1 MEDERYG
8 MATPVE
14 MPKLG
19 NTVEECLLTRWCKHD
34 GDSVA
39 EGELLAEIETDKA
52 TFELTAPVAG
62 TLLGMFFSEGDLVPV
77 FTNVCVLG
85 EPGENIDP
93 FKPQKPAVAS
103 AARSQGET
111 RQIRQTQMKRAV
123 AAASPAAA
131 NISAQAI
138 FSPRARRFAEEHH
151 FYSNNIV
158 GTGPGGRILE
168 DDLKRLYY
176 ESPRLSPLA
185 EKMVGT
191 GYELRGEGS
200 GRNGAILSTELSSP
214 PVRISTIREIIAGR
228 MRNSLATTAQYT
240 MHAAADA
247 TGLLSL
253 RARIK
258 ALDRPNGFPS
268 IGINELVMF
277 CTVRALEAVPEM
289 NVEFLDG
296 EIYQPS
302 GIHIG
307 FACDT
312 PRGLLVP
319 VVRDSQKLT
328 LIELASKI
336 KSLSKQAIEGGIGP
350 EDLSGGTFTVSNLGS
365 FGIESFTPIL
375 NPPQVAIL
383 GVNAIVLKPVRRD
396 GSVVFVEHIGLSL
409 TCDHQVVDGAPG
421 AKFLQLVKEKIED
434 IESIAGIGI

>member
-1 MEDERYG
+1 

-19 NTVEECLLTRWCKHD
+19 NTVEECLLTRWCKHA

-62 TLLGMFFSEGDLVPV
+62 TLLGVFFSEGDLVPV

-85 EPGENIDP
+85 EPSESIEP
-93 FKPQKPAVAS
+93 FKPQKPAMTS
-103 AARSQGET
+103 MARSQGET
-111 RQIRQTQMKRAV
+111 RRLRQTQRKHAV
-123 AAASPAAA
+123 AAAPPATA
-131 NISAQAI
+131 NISVQAV

-151 FYSNNIV
+151 FYPNNIV

-168 DDLKRLYY
+168 GDLKRLYY

-185 EKMVGT
+185 GKMVGT

-200 GRNGAILSTELSSP
+200 GRSGAVLARDLSSP
-214 PVRISTIREIIAGR
+214 PVKISAIREIIASR
-228 MRNSLATTAQYT
+228 MQNSLATTAQYT

-253 RARIK
+253 HARIK
-258 ALDRPNGFPS
+258 ALNKPNGSPS
-268 IGINELVMF
+268 ISVHAMVVF
-277 CTVRALEAVPEM
+277 CTIRALEAVPEM

-336 KSLSKQAIEGGIGP
+336 KSLSKQAIEGRIGP

-365 FGIESFTPIL
+365 FGVESFTPIL

-409 TCDHQVVDGAPG
+409 TCDHQVIDGTPG
-421 AKFLQLVKEKIED
+421 ARFLKLVKEKIEN
-434 IESIAGIGI
+434 IENIAAIGI

>member
-1 MEDERYG
+1 

-19 NTVEECLLTRWCKHD
+19 NTVEECLLTRWRKHA

-62 TLLGMFFSEGDLVPV
+62 TLLGVFFSEGDLVPV
-77 FTNVCVLG
+77 FTNICVLG
-85 EPGENIDP
+85 EPSESLEP
-93 FKPQKPAVAS
+93 FKPQKPDMAS
-103 AARSQGET
+103 ARSQSET
-111 RQIRQTQMKRAV
+111 RRLSKTQMKDAV

-131 NISAQAI
+131 NIAVQAV
-138 FSPRARRFAEEHH
+138 FSPRARRFAEAHH
-151 FYSNNIV
+151 FYPNHIA

-185 EKMVGT
+185 GKMVGT

-200 GRNGAILSTELSSP
+200 GRSGAVLARDLSSP
-214 PVRISTIREIIAGR
+214 PVKISTIREIIASR
-228 MRNSLATTAQYT
+228 MQNSLATTAQYT

-258 ALDRPNGFPS
+258 ALNMPNGFPS
-268 IGINELVMF
+268 ISVNEMVVF
-277 CTVRALEAVPEM
+277 CTVRALEAIPEM

-336 KSLSKQAIEGGIGP
+336 KSLSKQAIEGGIGL
-350 EDLSGGTFTVSNLGS
+350 EDLSDGTFTVSNLGS
-365 FGIESFTPIL
+365 FGVESFTPIL
-375 NPPQVAIL
+375 SPPQVAIL
-383 GVNAIVLKPVRRD
+383 GVNAIVLKPVRRH

-409 TCDHQVVDGAPG
+409 TCDHQVIDGAPG
-421 AKFLQLVKEKIED
+421 AKFLKLVKEKIEN
-434 IESIAGIGI
+434 IESIAGISI